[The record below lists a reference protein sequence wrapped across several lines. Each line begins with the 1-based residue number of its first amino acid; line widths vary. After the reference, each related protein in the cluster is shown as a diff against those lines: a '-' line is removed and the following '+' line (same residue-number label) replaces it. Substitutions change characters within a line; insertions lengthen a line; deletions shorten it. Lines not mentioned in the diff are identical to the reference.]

1 MRLAALGLGGSL
13 ASYQLEAYIKQPLLV
28 KHFIIEKSL
37 LTAHLRKA
45 HPAT

>member
-13 ASYQLEAYIKQPLLV
+13 ASYQLEAYIKQPL
-28 KHFIIEKSL
+28 KHFIIEKPL

>member
-1 MRLAALGLGGSL
+1 MRLAALGLGGSLGL
-13 ASYQLEAYIKQPLLV
+13 ASYQLEAYIKQPL
-28 KHFIIEKSL
+28 KYFIIEKPL